1 MLQISDLTYRIGGRI
16 ILDQVNLTIPDG
28 HKVGLI
34 GRNGAG
40 KSTLL
45 KLISGELPGD
55 GGDIVLSKR
64 ARMSVVAQEAPA
76 GKRSLIETVLAADTE
91 RADLLAEAET
101 TTDPHRIAEVHTRL
115 ADIDAHTAEARA
127 AAILSGLGFDAD
139 AQQRPCNDFSGG
151 WRMRVALAATLFLR
165 PDLLLLDEP
174 TNHLDL
180 EATIWLENYLIN
192 YPGTIILIS
201 HDRDLLNRAVKTI
214 AHLSDGTV
222 TLYGGNYDK
231 FAKTR
236 REQMELAS
244 KRYEKQIAQQKH
256 LQSFI
261 DRFRAKASKAKQA
274 QSRIKMLEKMGPA
287 IPVVEDRSIT
297 FDFPSPQ
304 ELPPPLINIHNGEV
318 GYDGKPVLR
327 NISLRIDMDDRI
339 ALLGANGNG
348 KSTLAK
354 LLANRLELMAGE
366 KTASNKLRIGY
377 FAQHQTDELRGDET
391 PYQHMAALMPD
402 AIESKVRAQ
411 LGRFAFE
418 GDKGDTKVKDLSGG
432 EKARLLFALMTL
444 DAPHMLILDEPT
456 NHLDID
462 SRDALNHALNAYEGA
477 VIIISH
483 DPYLIEAC
491 ADRLVLVA
499 DGTVKAFDGDVG
511 EYRQYLLDRARA
523 ERRAAKANNLTDAA
537 NEDDDAGGKDA
548 KRDRK
553 AERQQAAEKRK
564 AAAPL
569 KRAIEKLEAQMEK
582 LSSRKAAIETEMA
595 DPKLYEAA
603 NGQKLGEL
611 QMELG
616 RIDNQLG
623 DIEIEWMEK
632 QEEYEGL
639 VA

>member
-1 MLQISDLTYRIGGRI
+1 MLQISDLTYRIGGRV

-45 KLISGELPGD
+45 KLISGDLPGD
-55 GGDIVLSKR
+55 GGDIRISKR
-64 ARMSVVAQEAPA
+64 ARMGVVAQEAPA
-76 GKRSLIETVLAADTE
+76 GSRSLIDTVLAADTE
-91 RADLLAEAET
+91 RADLLEEAET

-115 ADIDAHTAEARA
+115 ADIEAHTAESRA
-127 AAILSGLGFDAD
+127 ASILSGLGFDAD
-139 AQQRPCNDFSGG
+139 AQQRPCDDFSGG

-214 AHLSDGTV
+214 AHLHDGTV

-244 KRYEKQIAQQKH
+244 KHYEKQIAQQKH

-274 QSRIKMLEKMGPA
+274 QSRVKMLEKMGPA
-287 IPVVEDRSIT
+287 IPVVEDRGIS
-297 FDFPSPQ
+297 FDFPSPK
-304 ELPPPLINIHNGEV
+304 ELPPPLINIHDGDV
-318 GYDGKPVLR
+318 GYEEGKPILR

-354 LLANRLELMAGE
+354 LLSDRLELMSGE
-366 KTASNKLRIGY
+366 KAASSKLRIGY

-391 PYQHMAALMPD
+391 PYQHMASLMPNV
-402 AIESKVRAQ
+402 IESKVRAQ

-418 GDKGDTKVKDLSGG
+418 GQKGDTKVKDLSGG

-491 ADRLVLVA
+491 ADRLILVA
-499 DGTVKAFDGDVG
+499 DGTVKAFDGDVA
-511 EYRQYLLDRARA
+511 EYRQYLLDRARM
-523 ERRAAKANNLTDAA
+523 ERRANKG
-537 NEDDDAGGKDA
+537 DDAGKPA

-564 AAAPL
+564 AAAPV
-569 KRAIEKLEAQMEK
+569 KREVEKLEKQMEK
-582 LSSRKAAIETEMA
+582 LSERKAAIEEKMA
-595 DPKLYEAA
+595 DPTLYEDA
-603 NGQKLGEL
+603 NAQKLSDIQL
-611 QMELG
+611 ELG
-616 RIDNQLG
+616 KLENELAM
-623 DIEIEWMEK
+623 IEQKWMDK
-632 QEEYEGL
+632 QEEYDAM

>member
-1 MLQISDLTYRIGGRI
+1 MLQITDLTYRIGGRV
-16 ILDQVNLTIPDG
+16 ILDQVSMTIADG

-45 KLISGELPGD
+45 KLISGELATD
-55 GGDIVLSKR
+55 
-64 ARMSVVAQEAPA
+64 
-76 GKRSLIETVLAADTE
+76 
-91 RADLLAEAET
+91 AET
-101 TTDPHRIAEVHTRL
+101 TTDPNRIAEVHTRL

-127 AAILSGLGFDAD
+127 ASILSGLGFDGD
-139 AQQRPCNDFSGG
+139 AQRRACDDFSGG
-151 WRMRVALAATLFLR
+151 WRMRVALAATLFLG

-201 HDRDLLNRAVKTI
+201 HDRDLLNRVVKTI
-214 AHLSDGTV
+214 AHLHDGTV

-236 REQMELAS
+236 REQLELAS
-244 KRYEKQIAQQKH
+244 KHYDKQIAQQKH

-274 QSRIKMLEKMGPA
+274 QSRVKMLEKMGPA
-287 IPVVEDRSIT
+287 IPVVEDRGIS
-297 FDFPSPQ
+297 FDFPSPK
-304 ELPPPLINIHNGEV
+304 ELPPPLINIHEGDV
-318 GYDGKPVLR
+318 GYAEGKPVLR

-354 LLANRLELMAGE
+354 LLADRLELMSGE

-391 PYQHMAALMPD
+391 PYQHMASLMPD
-402 AIESKVRAQ
+402 VIEHKVRAQ

-418 GDKGDTKVKDLSGG
+418 GQKGDTKVKDLSGG

-499 DGTVKAFDGDVG
+499 DGTVTSFDGDVA
-511 EYRQYLLDRARA
+511 EYRQYLLDRARM
-523 ERRAAKANNLTDAA
+523 ERRANKNGG
-537 NEDDDAGGKDA
+537 DDSNGNGGKDA

-553 AERQQAAEKRK
+553 AERQKAAEKRK
-564 AAAPL
+564 IAAPV
-569 KRAIEKLEAQMEK
+569 KREVQKLESDMEK
-582 LSSRKAAIETEMA
+582 LTARKAKIELDMADQSLYEDANADKLAKVRQELAKLESDLAQIETKWMA
-595 DPKLYEAA
+595 
-603 NGQKLGEL
+603 
-611 QMELG
+611 
-616 RIDNQLG
+616 
-623 DIEIEWMEK
+623 K
-632 QEEYEGL
+632 QEEYDAM

>member
-1 MLQISDLTYRIGGRI
+1 MLNISNIIYRIGGRVI
-16 ILDQVNLTIPDG
+16 FDQTSLTIPAG
-28 HKVGLI
+28 HKIGLI
-34 GRNGAG
+34 GSNGAG

-45 KLISGELPGD
+45 KLIAGQLMLD
-55 GGDIVLSKR
+55 GGEITLN
-64 ARMSVVAQEAPA
+64 ARVRMGMVSQEAPA
-76 GKRSLIETVLAADTE
+76 GSRSLLDTVLAADTE
-91 RADLLAEAET
+91 RANLLAEAET
-101 TTDPHRIAEVHTRL
+101 ATDGHRIAEIHTRL

-127 AAILSGLGFDAD
+127 ASILSGLGFDGE
-139 AQQRPCNDFSGG
+139 AQLRACDDFSGG
-151 WRMRVALAATLFLR
+151 WRMRVALAATLFLQ

-180 EATIWLENYLIN
+180 EATIWLEQYLIS
-192 YPGTIILIS
+192 YPGTIILVS
-201 HDRDLLNRAVKTI
+201 HDRDLLNRAVKHI
-214 AHLSDGTV
+214 VHLHNSQL

-244 KRYEKQIAQQKH
+244 KHYEKQIAQQKH

-274 QSRIKMLEKMGPA
+274 QSRVKMLEKMGPA
-287 IPVVEDRSIT
+287 IAVVEDRSIT

-304 ELPPPLINIHNGEV
+304 ELPPPLITIDNGDV
-318 GYDGKPVLR
+318 GYNGKPVLR
-327 NISLRIDMDDRI
+327 NLNLRIDMDDRI

-354 LLANRLELMAGE
+354 LLSDKLELMNGE
-366 KTASNKLRIGY
+366 KVSSNKLRIGY
-377 FAQHQTDELRGDET
+377 FAQHQTDELVMENT
-391 PYQHMAALMPD
+391 PYQHLAALMPNV
-402 AIESKVRAQ
+402 IESKVRAQ

-418 GDKGDTKVKDLSGG
+418 GDKGNTKVKNLSGG

-462 SRDALNHALNAYEGA
+462 ARDALNHALNNYEGA

-491 ADRLVLVA
+491 ADRLLLVA
-499 DGTVKAFDGDVG
+499 DGTVSNFDGDVN

-523 ERRAAKANNLTDAA
+523 DRRAGKNSVAA
-537 NEDDDAGGKDA
+537 TPEQ

-553 AERQQAAEKRK
+553 AERQAAAEKRK
-564 AAAPL
+564 IAAPL
-569 KRAIEKLEAQMEK
+569 RKEVEKLEKQMAQCTTQI
-582 LSSRKAAIETEMA
+582 AAIEAELTDQSLYNAGNA
-595 DPKLYEAA
+595 DRLNK
-603 NGQKLGEL
+603 L
-611 QMELG
+611 QMDMAKVKSDLARTESLW
-616 RIDNQLG
+616 L
-623 DIEIEWMEK
+623 EK
-632 QEEYEGL
+632 QEEYETM

>member
-1 MLQISDLTYRIGGRI
+1 MLQITDLTYRIGGRV

-45 KLISGELPGD
+45 KLISGDLATD
-55 GGDIVLSKR
+55 GGDIRLSKR
-64 ARMSVVAQEAPA
+64 ARMGVVSQEAPA
-76 GKRSLIETVLAADTE
+76 GARSLLETVLAADTE

-127 AAILSGLGFDAD
+127 AAILSGLGFDGD
-139 AQQRPCNDFSGG
+139 AQQRPCDDFSGG

-201 HDRDLLNRAVKTI
+201 HDRDLLNRVVKSI
-214 AHLSDGTV
+214 AHLHDGTV

-244 KRYEKQIAQQKH
+244 KHYEKQIAQQKH

-274 QSRIKMLEKMGPA
+274 QSRVKMLEKMGPA
-287 IPVVEDRSIT
+287 IPVVEDRGIS
-297 FDFPSPQ
+297 FDFPSPK
-304 ELPPPLINIHNGEV
+304 ELPPPLINIHEGDV
-318 GYDGKPVLR
+318 GYEEGKPVLR

-354 LLANRLELMAGE
+354 LLANRLTLMSGE
-366 KTASNKLRIGY
+366 KHASNKLRIGY

-391 PYQHMAALMPD
+391 PYQHMASLMPD
-402 AIESKVRAQ
+402 VIEHKVRAQ

-418 GDKGDTKVKDLSGG
+418 GQKGDTKVKDLSGG

-499 DGTVKAFDGDVG
+499 DGTVKSFDGDVA
-511 EYRQYLLDRARA
+511 EYRQYLLDRARM
-523 ERRAAKANNLTDAA
+523 ERRANKN
-537 NEDDDAGGKDA
+537 GGEEGNGNGKPA

-564 AAAPL
+564 IAAPI
-569 KRAIEKLEAQMEK
+569 KREVEKLEKQMEK
-582 LSSRKAAIETEMA
+582 LSERKAGIEEKMA
-595 DPKLYEAA
+595 DPTLYEDA
-603 NGQKLGEL
+603 NAQKLADI
-611 QMELG
+611 QKELG
-616 RIDNQLG
+616 Q
-623 DIEIEWMEK
+623 IENDLAMIEQKWLDK
-632 QEEYEGL
+632 QEEYDAM

>member
-1 MLQISDLTYRIGGRI
+1 MLQITDLTYRIGGRV
-16 ILDQVNLTIPDG
+16 ILDRVSLTIPDG

-45 KLISGELPGD
+45 KLISGDLPGD

-64 ARMSVVAQEAPA
+64 ARMGVVSQEAPA
-76 GKRSLIETVLAADTE
+76 GSRSLLETVLAADTE

-115 ADIDAHTAEARA
+115 ADIEAHTAEARA
-127 AAILSGLGFDAD
+127 AAILSGLGFDGD
-139 AQQRPCNDFSGG
+139 AQQRPCDDFSGG

-201 HDRDLLNRAVKTI
+201 HDRDLLNRVVKSI
-214 AHLSDGTV
+214 AHLHDGTV

-244 KRYEKQIAQQKH
+244 KHYEKQIAQQKH

-274 QSRIKMLEKMGPA
+274 QSRVKMLEKMGPA
-287 IPVVEDRSIT
+287 IPVVEDRGIS
-297 FDFPSPQ
+297 FDFPSPK
-304 ELPPPLINIHNGEV
+304 ELPPPLINIHDGDV
-318 GYDGKPVLR
+318 GYEEGKPILR

-354 LLANRLELMAGE
+354 LLADRLQLMSGE
-366 KTASNKLRIGY
+366 KHASNKLRIGY

-391 PYQHMAALMPD
+391 PYQHMASLMPD
-402 AIESKVRAQ
+402 VIEHKVRAQ

-418 GDKGDTKVKDLSGG
+418 GAKGDTKVKDLSGG

-499 DGTVKAFDGDVG
+499 DGTVTSFDGDVA
-511 EYRQYLLDRARA
+511 EYRQYLLDRARM
-523 ERRAAKANNLTDAA
+523 ERRANKNGG
-537 NEDDDAGGKDA
+537 EDGNGNGKPA

-564 AAAPL
+564 VAAPI
-569 KRAIEKLEAQMEK
+569 KREVEKLEKQMEK
-582 LSSRKAAIETEMA
+582 LSERKAGIEEKMA
-595 DPKLYEAA
+595 DPTLYEDA
-603 NGQKLGEL
+603 NAQKLADI
-611 QMELG
+611 QKELG
-616 RIDNQLG
+616 Q
-623 DIEIEWMEK
+623 IENELAMVEQKWLDK
-632 QEEYEGL
+632 QEEYDAM

>member
-1 MLQISDLTYRIGGRI
+1 MLQITDLTYRIGGRV
-16 ILDQVNLTIPDG
+16 ILDRVSATIPDG

-45 KLISGELPGD
+45 KLISGDLPGD

-64 ARMSVVAQEAPA
+64 ARMGVVSQEAPA
-76 GKRSLIETVLAADTE
+76 GSRSLLETVLAADTE

-127 AAILSGLGFDAD
+127 AAILSGLGFDGD
-139 AQQRPCNDFSGG
+139 AQQRPCDDFSGG

-201 HDRDLLNRAVKTI
+201 HDRDLLNRVVKSI
-214 AHLSDGTV
+214 AHLHDGTV

-244 KRYEKQIAQQKH
+244 KHYEKQIAQQKH

-274 QSRIKMLEKMGPA
+274 QSRVKMLEKMGPA
-287 IPVVEDRSIT
+287 IPVVEDRGIS
-297 FDFPSPQ
+297 FDFPSPK
-304 ELPPPLINIHNGEV
+304 ELPPPLINIHDGDV
-318 GYDGKPVLR
+318 GYEEGKPILR

-354 LLANRLELMAGE
+354 LLADRLQLMSGE
-366 KTASNKLRIGY
+366 KHSSNKLRIGY

-391 PYQHMAALMPD
+391 PYQHMASLMPD
-402 AIESKVRAQ
+402 VIEHKVRAQ

-418 GDKGDTKVKDLSGG
+418 GAKGDTKVKDLSGG

-499 DGTVKAFDGDVG
+499 DGTVTSFDGDVA
-511 EYRQYLLDRARA
+511 EYRQYLLDRARM
-523 ERRAAKANNLTDAA
+523 ERRANKNGG
-537 NEDDDAGGKDA
+537 EDGNGNGKPA
-548 KRDRK
+548 KRGRK

-564 AAAPL
+564 MAAPI
-569 KRAIEKLEAQMEK
+569 KREVEKLEKQMEK
-582 LSSRKAAIETEMA
+582 LSERKAGIEEKMA
-595 DPKLYEAA
+595 DPTLYEDA
-603 NGQKLGEL
+603 NAQKLADI
-611 QMELG
+611 QKELG
-616 RIDNQLG
+616 Q
-623 DIEIEWMEK
+623 IENDLAMVEQKWLDK
-632 QEEYEGL
+632 QEEYDAM

>member
-1 MLQISDLTYRIGGRI
+1 MLQITDLTYRIGGRV
-16 ILDQVNLTIPDG
+16 ILDRVSATIPDG

-45 KLISGELPGD
+45 KLISGDLPGD

-64 ARMSVVAQEAPA
+64 ARMGVVSQEAPA
-76 GKRSLIETVLAADTE
+76 GSRSLLETVLAADTE

-115 ADIDAHTAEARA
+115 ADIEAHTAEARA
-127 AAILSGLGFDAD
+127 AAILSGLGFDGD
-139 AQQRPCNDFSGG
+139 AQQRPCDDFSGG

-201 HDRDLLNRAVKTI
+201 HDRDLLNRVVKSI
-214 AHLSDGTV
+214 AHLHDGTV

-244 KRYEKQIAQQKH
+244 KHYEKQIAQQKH

-274 QSRIKMLEKMGPA
+274 QSRVKMLEKMGPA
-287 IPVVEDRSIT
+287 IPVVEDRGIS
-297 FDFPSPQ
+297 FDFPSPK
-304 ELPPPLINIHNGEV
+304 ELPPPLINIHDGDV
-318 GYDGKPVLR
+318 GYEEGKPILR

-354 LLANRLELMAGE
+354 LLADRLQLMSGE
-366 KTASNKLRIGY
+366 KHSSNKLRIGY

-391 PYQHMAALMPD
+391 PYQHMASLMPD
-402 AIESKVRAQ
+402 VIEHKVRAQ

-418 GDKGDTKVKDLSGG
+418 GAKGDTKVKDLSGG

-499 DGTVKAFDGDVG
+499 DGTVTSFDGDVA
-511 EYRQYLLDRARA
+511 EYRQYLLDRARM
-523 ERRAAKANNLTDAA
+523 ERRANKNGG
-537 NEDDDAGGKDA
+537 EDGNGNGKPA

-564 AAAPL
+564 MAAPI
-569 KRAIEKLEAQMEK
+569 KREVEKLEKQMEK
-582 LSSRKAAIETEMA
+582 LSERKAGIEEKMA
-595 DPKLYEAA
+595 DPTLYEDA
-603 NGQKLGEL
+603 NAQKLADI
-611 QMELG
+611 QKELG
-616 RIDNQLG
+616 Q
-623 DIEIEWMEK
+623 IENELAMIEQKWLDK
-632 QEEYEGL
+632 QEEYDAM

>member
-1 MLQISDLTYRIGGRI
+1 MLQITDLTYRIGGRV
-16 ILDQVNLTIPDG
+16 ILDRVSLTIPDG

-45 KLISGELPGD
+45 KLISGDLPGD

-64 ARMSVVAQEAPA
+64 ARMGVVSQEAPA
-76 GKRSLIETVLAADTE
+76 GSRSLLETVLAADTE

-115 ADIDAHTAEARA
+115 ADIEAHTAEARA
-127 AAILSGLGFDAD
+127 AAILSGLGFDGD
-139 AQQRPCNDFSGG
+139 AQQRPCDDFSGG

-201 HDRDLLNRAVKTI
+201 HDRDLLNRVVKSI
-214 AHLSDGTV
+214 AHLHDGTV

-244 KRYEKQIAQQKH
+244 KHYEKQIAQQKH

-274 QSRIKMLEKMGPA
+274 QSRVKMLEKMGPA
-287 IPVVEDRSIT
+287 IPVVEDRGIS
-297 FDFPSPQ
+297 FDFPSPK
-304 ELPPPLINIHNGEV
+304 ELPPPLINIHDGDV
-318 GYDGKPVLR
+318 GYEEGKPILR

-354 LLANRLELMAGE
+354 LLADRLQLMSGE
-366 KTASNKLRIGY
+366 KHASNKLRIGY

-391 PYQHMAALMPD
+391 PYQHMASLMPD
-402 AIESKVRAQ
+402 VIEHKVRAQ

-418 GDKGDTKVKDLSGG
+418 GAKGDTKVKDLSGG

-499 DGTVKAFDGDVG
+499 DGTVTSFDGDVA
-511 EYRQYLLDRARA
+511 EYRQYLLDRARM
-523 ERRAAKANNLTDAA
+523 ERRANKNGG
-537 NEDDDAGGKDA
+537 EDGNGNGKPA

-564 AAAPL
+564 VAAPI
-569 KRAIEKLEAQMEK
+569 KREVEKLEKQMEK
-582 LSSRKAAIETEMA
+582 LSERKAGIEEKMA
-595 DPKLYEAA
+595 DPTLYEDA
-603 NGQKLGEL
+603 NAQKLADI
-611 QMELG
+611 QKELG
-616 RIDNQLG
+616 Q
-623 DIEIEWMEK
+623 IENELAMVEQKWLDK
-632 QEEYEGL
+632 LEEYDAM

>member
-1 MLQISDLTYRIGGRI
+1 MLNISNVTYRIGGRV
-16 ILDQVNLTIPDG
+16 ILDQTSLTIPAG

-34 GRNGAG
+34 GSNGAG

-45 KLISGELPGD
+45 KLIAGQLTLD
-55 GGDIVLSKR
+55 GGDITLN
-64 ARMSVVAQEAPA
+64 ARVRMGMVSQEAPA
-76 GKRSLIETVLAADTE
+76 GSRSLLDTVLAADTE
-91 RADLLAEAET
+91 RASLLAEAET
-101 TTDPHRIAEVHTRL
+101 ATDGHRIAEIHTRL
-115 ADIDAHTAEARA
+115 ADIEAHTAEARA
-127 AAILSGLGFDAD
+127 AAILSGLGFDAE
-139 AQQRPCNDFSGG
+139 AQQRACDDFSGG
-151 WRMRVALAATLFLR
+151 WRMRVALAATLFLQ

-180 EATIWLENYLIN
+180 EATIWLEQYLIS
-192 YPGTIILIS
+192 YPGTIILVS
-201 HDRDLLNRAVKTI
+201 HDRELLNRVAKQIV
-214 AHLSDGTV
+214 HLHNAQL

-244 KRYEKQIAQQKH
+244 KQYEKQIAQQKH

-274 QSRIKMLEKMGPA
+274 QSRVKMLEKMGPA
-287 IPVVEDRSIT
+287 IAVVEDKSIS

-304 ELPPPLINIHNGEV
+304 ELPPPLITIDHGEV
-318 GYDGKPVLR
+318 GYNGKAVLR
-327 NISLRIDMDDRI
+327 NLNLRIDMDDRI

-354 LLANRLELMAGE
+354 LLSDKLELMAGE
-366 KTASNKLRIGY
+366 KKATSKLRIGY
-377 FAQHQTDELRGDET
+377 FAQHQTDELIMENT
-391 PYQHMAALMPD
+391 PYDHLAALMPN

-418 GDKGDTKVKDLSGG
+418 GDKGNTKVKNLSGG

-462 SRDALNHALNAYEGA
+462 ARDALNHALNNYEGA

-491 ADRLVLVA
+491 ADRLILVA
-499 DGTVKAFDGDVG
+499 DGTVTSFDGDVN

-523 ERRAAKANNLTDAA
+523 DRKA
-537 NEDDDAGGKDA
+537 GKDA
-548 KRDRK
+548 AQTPEQKRDRK
-553 AERQQAAEKRK
+553 AERQAAAEKRK
-564 AAAPL
+564 IAAPL
-569 KRAIEKLEAQMEK
+569 RKEVEKLEKQMAQLTTK
-582 LSSRKAAIETEMA
+582 IAAIEAELTDESLYISGNNERLNKLQIDMAKIKSDLAETEN
-595 DPKLYEAA
+595 LW
-603 NGQKLGEL
+603 L
-611 QMELG
+611 
-616 RIDNQLG
+616 
-623 DIEIEWMEK
+623 EK
-632 QEEYEGL
+632 QAQYEEMT
-639 VA
+639 A

>member
-1 MLQISDLTYRIGGRI
+1 MLQITDLTYRIGGRV
-16 ILDQVNLTIPDG
+16 ILDQVSLTIPDG

-45 KLISGELPGD
+45 KLISGELATD
-55 GGDIVLSKR
+55 GGDIRLSKR
-64 ARMSVVAQEAPA
+64 ARMGVVSQEAPA
-76 GKRSLIETVLAADTE
+76 GSRSLIETVLAADTE
-91 RADLLAEAET
+91 RASLLEEAET

-127 AAILSGLGFDAD
+127 ASILSGLGFDAD
-139 AQQRPCNDFSGG
+139 AQQRPCDDFSGG

-201 HDRDLLNRAVKTI
+201 HDRDLLNRAVKSI
-214 AHLSDGTV
+214 AHLHDGTV

-244 KRYEKQIAQQKH
+244 KQYEKQIAQQKH

-274 QSRIKMLEKMGPA
+274 QSRVKMLEKMGPA

-297 FDFPSPQ
+297 FDFPSPK

-318 GYDGKPVLR
+318 GYEPGKPVLR

-354 LLANRLELMAGE
+354 LLSDRLELMAGE
-366 KTASNKLRIGY
+366 KTASSKLRIGY
-377 FAQHQTDELRGDET
+377 FAQHQTDELIGEQT

-499 DGTVKAFDGDVG
+499 DGTVTAFDGDVS

-523 ERRAAKANNLTDAA
+523 ERRANKAG
-537 NEDDDAGGKDA
+537 EDDANGKDA

-564 AAAPL
+564 AAAPV
-569 KRAIEKLEAQMEK
+569 KRAIEKLESQMEK
-582 LSSRKAAIETEMA
+582 LSARKAAIETEMA

-603 NGQKLGEL
+603 NGQKLGDL

-616 RIDNQLG
+616 KIESQLG
-623 DIEIEWMEK
+623 DIEMQWMEK
-632 QEEYEGL
+632 QEEYETL

>member
-1 MLQISDLTYRIGGRI
+1 MLQITDLTYRIGGRV
-16 ILDQVNLTIPDG
+16 ILDRVSATIPDG

-45 KLISGELPGD
+45 KLISGDLPGD

-64 ARMSVVAQEAPA
+64 ARMGVVSQEAPA
-76 GKRSLIETVLAADTE
+76 GSRSLLETVLAADTE

-127 AAILSGLGFDAD
+127 AAILSGLGFDGD
-139 AQQRPCNDFSGG
+139 AQQRPCDDFSGG

-201 HDRDLLNRAVKTI
+201 HDRDLLNRVVKSI
-214 AHLSDGTV
+214 AHLHDGTV

-244 KRYEKQIAQQKH
+244 KHYEKQIAQQKH

-274 QSRIKMLEKMGPA
+274 QSRVKMLEKMGPA
-287 IPVVEDRSIT
+287 IPVVEDRGIS
-297 FDFPSPQ
+297 FDFPSPK
-304 ELPPPLINIHNGEV
+304 ELPPPLINIHDGDV
-318 GYDGKPVLR
+318 GYEEGKPILR

-354 LLANRLELMAGE
+354 LLADRLQLMSGE
-366 KTASNKLRIGY
+366 KHSSNKLRIGY

-391 PYQHMAALMPD
+391 PYQHMASLMPD
-402 AIESKVRAQ
+402 VIEHKVRAQ

-418 GDKGDTKVKDLSGG
+418 GAKGDTKVKDLSGG

-499 DGTVKAFDGDVG
+499 DGTVTSFDGDVA
-511 EYRQYLLDRARA
+511 EYRQYLLDRARM
-523 ERRAAKANNLTDAA
+523 ERRANKNGG
-537 NEDDDAGGKDA
+537 EDGNGNGKPA

-564 AAAPL
+564 VAAPI
-569 KRAIEKLEAQMEK
+569 KREVEKLEKQMEK
-582 LSSRKAAIETEMA
+582 LSERKAGIEEKMA
-595 DPKLYEAA
+595 DPTLYEDA
-603 NGQKLGEL
+603 NAQKLADI
-611 QMELG
+611 QKELG
-616 RIDNQLG
+616 Q
-623 DIEIEWMEK
+623 IENDLAMVEQKWLDK
-632 QEEYEGL
+632 QEEYDAM

>member
-1 MLQISDLTYRIGGRI
+1 MLQITDLTYRIGGRV
-16 ILDQVNLTIPDG
+16 ILDRVSLTIPDG

-45 KLISGELPGD
+45 KLISGDLPGD

-64 ARMSVVAQEAPA
+64 ARMGVVSQEAPA
-76 GKRSLIETVLAADTE
+76 GSRSLLETVLAADTE

-115 ADIDAHTAEARA
+115 ADIEAHTAEARA
-127 AAILSGLGFDAD
+127 AAILSGLGFDGD
-139 AQQRPCNDFSGG
+139 AQQRPCDDFSGG

-201 HDRDLLNRAVKTI
+201 HDRDLLNRVVKSI
-214 AHLSDGTV
+214 AHLHDGTV

-244 KRYEKQIAQQKH
+244 KHYEKQIAQQKH

-274 QSRIKMLEKMGPA
+274 QSRVKMLEKMGPA
-287 IPVVEDRSIT
+287 IPVVEDRGIS
-297 FDFPSPQ
+297 FDFPSPK
-304 ELPPPLINIHNGEV
+304 ELPPPLINIHDGDV
-318 GYDGKPVLR
+318 GYEEGKPILR

-354 LLANRLELMAGE
+354 LLADRLQLMSGE
-366 KTASNKLRIGY
+366 KHSSNKLRIGY

-391 PYQHMAALMPD
+391 PYQHMASLMPD
-402 AIESKVRAQ
+402 VIEHKVRAQ

-418 GDKGDTKVKDLSGG
+418 GAKGDTKVKDLSGG

-499 DGTVKAFDGDVG
+499 DGTVTSFDGDVA
-511 EYRQYLLDRARA
+511 EYRQYLLDRARM
-523 ERRAAKANNLTDAA
+523 ERRANKNGG
-537 NEDDDAGGKDA
+537 EDGNGNGKPA

-564 AAAPL
+564 VAAPI
-569 KRAIEKLEAQMEK
+569 KREVEKLEKQMEK
-582 LSSRKAAIETEMA
+582 LSERKAGIEEKMA
-595 DPKLYEAA
+595 DPTLYEDA
-603 NGQKLGEL
+603 NAQKLADI
-611 QMELG
+611 QKELG
-616 RIDNQLG
+616 Q
-623 DIEIEWMEK
+623 IENDLAMVEQKWLDK
-632 QEEYEGL
+632 QEEYDAM

>member
-1 MLQISDLTYRIGGRI
+1 MLQITDLTYRIGGRV
-16 ILDQVNLTIPDG
+16 ILDRVSLTIPDG

-34 GRNGAG
+34 ARNGAG

-45 KLISGELPGD
+45 KLISGDLPGD

-64 ARMSVVAQEAPA
+64 ARMGVVSQEAPA
-76 GKRSLIETVLAADTE
+76 GSRSLLETVLAADTE

-115 ADIDAHTAEARA
+115 ADIEAHTAEARA
-127 AAILSGLGFDAD
+127 AAILSGLGFDGD
-139 AQQRPCNDFSGG
+139 AQQRPCDDFSGG

-201 HDRDLLNRAVKTI
+201 HDRDLLNRVVKSI
-214 AHLSDGTV
+214 AHLHDGTV

-244 KRYEKQIAQQKH
+244 KHYEKQIAQQKH

-274 QSRIKMLEKMGPA
+274 QSRVKMLEKMGPA
-287 IPVVEDRSIT
+287 IPVVEDRGIS
-297 FDFPSPQ
+297 FDFPSPK
-304 ELPPPLINIHNGEV
+304 ELPPPLINIHDGDV
-318 GYDGKPVLR
+318 GYEEGKPILR

-354 LLANRLELMAGE
+354 LLADRLQLMSGE
-366 KTASNKLRIGY
+366 KHASNKLRIGY

-391 PYQHMAALMPD
+391 PYQHMASLMPD
-402 AIESKVRAQ
+402 VIEHKVRAQ

-418 GDKGDTKVKDLSGG
+418 GAKGDTKVKDLSGG

-499 DGTVKAFDGDVG
+499 DGTVTSFDGDVA
-511 EYRQYLLDRARA
+511 EYRQYLLDRARM
-523 ERRAAKANNLTDAA
+523 ERRANKNGG
-537 NEDDDAGGKDA
+537 EDGNGNGKPA

-564 AAAPL
+564 VAAPI
-569 KRAIEKLEAQMEK
+569 KREVEKLEKQMEK
-582 LSSRKAAIETEMA
+582 LSERKAGIEEKMA
-595 DPKLYEAA
+595 DPTLYEDA
-603 NGQKLGEL
+603 NAQKLADI
-611 QMELG
+611 QKELG
-616 RIDNQLG
+616 Q
-623 DIEIEWMEK
+623 IENDLAMVEQKWLDK
-632 QEEYEGL
+632 QEEYDAM

>member
-1 MLQISDLTYRIGGRI
+1 MLQITDLTYRIGGRV
-16 ILDQVNLTIPDG
+16 ILDQVSLTIPDG

-45 KLISGELPGD
+45 KLISGELATD
-55 GGDIVLSKR
+55 GGDIRLSKR
-64 ARMSVVAQEAPA
+64 ARMGVVSQEAPA
-76 GKRSLIETVLAADTE
+76 GSRSLIETVLAADTE
-91 RADLLAEAET
+91 RASLLEEAET

-127 AAILSGLGFDAD
+127 ASILSGLGFDAD
-139 AQQRPCNDFSGG
+139 AQQRPCDDFSGG

-201 HDRDLLNRAVKTI
+201 HDRDLLNRAVKSI
-214 AHLSDGTV
+214 AHLHDGTV

-244 KRYEKQIAQQKH
+244 KQYEKQIAQQKH

-274 QSRIKMLEKMGPA
+274 QSRVKMLEKMGPA
-287 IPVVEDRSIT
+287 IPVVEDRGIT
-297 FDFPSPQ
+297 FDFPSPK

-318 GYDGKPVLR
+318 GYEPGKPVLR

-354 LLANRLELMAGE
+354 LLSDRLELMAGE
-366 KTASNKLRIGY
+366 KTASSKLRIGY
-377 FAQHQTDELRGDET
+377 FAQHQTDELIGEQT

-499 DGTVKAFDGDVG
+499 DGTVTAFDGDVS

-523 ERRAAKANNLTDAA
+523 ERRANKAG
-537 NEDDDAGGKDA
+537 EDDANGKDA

-553 AERQQAAEKRK
+553 AERQQSAEKRK
-564 AAAPL
+564 AAAPV
-569 KRAIEKLEAQMEK
+569 KRAIEKLESQMEK
-582 LSSRKAAIETEMA
+582 LSARKAAIETEMA

-603 NGQKLGEL
+603 NGQKLGDL

-616 RIDNQLG
+616 KIESQLG
-623 DIEIEWMEK
+623 DIEMQWMEK
-632 QEEYEGL
+632 QEEYETL

>member
-1 MLQISDLTYRIGGRI
+1 MLQITDLTYRIGGRV
-16 ILDQVNLTIPDG
+16 ILDRVSLTIPDG

-45 KLISGELPGD
+45 KLISGDLPGD

-64 ARMSVVAQEAPA
+64 ARMGVVSQEAPS
-76 GKRSLIETVLAADTE
+76 GSRSLLETVLAADTE

-115 ADIDAHTAEARA
+115 ADIEAHTAEARA
-127 AAILSGLGFDAD
+127 AAILSGLGFDGD
-139 AQQRPCNDFSGG
+139 AQQRPCDDFSGG

-201 HDRDLLNRAVKTI
+201 HDRDLLNRVVKSI
-214 AHLSDGTV
+214 AHLHDGTV

-244 KRYEKQIAQQKH
+244 KHYEKQIAQQKH

-274 QSRIKMLEKMGPA
+274 QSRVKMLEKMGPA
-287 IPVVEDRSIT
+287 IPVVEDRGIS
-297 FDFPSPQ
+297 FDFPSPK
-304 ELPPPLINIHNGEV
+304 ELPPPLINIHDGDV
-318 GYDGKPVLR
+318 GYEEGKPILR

-354 LLANRLELMAGE
+354 LLADRLQLMSGE
-366 KTASNKLRIGY
+366 KHASNKLRIGY

-391 PYQHMAALMPD
+391 PYQHMASLMPD
-402 AIESKVRAQ
+402 VIEHKVRAQ

-418 GDKGDTKVKDLSGG
+418 GAKGDTKVKDLSGG

-499 DGTVKAFDGDVG
+499 DGTVTSFDGDVA
-511 EYRQYLLDRARA
+511 EYRQYLLDRARM
-523 ERRAAKANNLTDAA
+523 ERRANKNGG
-537 NEDDDAGGKDA
+537 EDGNGNGKPA

-564 AAAPL
+564 VAAPI
-569 KRAIEKLEAQMEK
+569 KREVEKLEKQMEK
-582 LSSRKAAIETEMA
+582 LSERKAGIEEKMA
-595 DPKLYEAA
+595 DPTLYEDA
-603 NGQKLGEL
+603 NAQKLADI
-611 QMELG
+611 QKELG
-616 RIDNQLG
+616 Q
-623 DIEIEWMEK
+623 IENDLAMVEQKWLDK
-632 QEEYEGL
+632 QEEYDAM

>member
-1 MLQISDLTYRIGGRI
+1 MLQITDLTYRIGGRV
-16 ILDQVNLTIPDG
+16 ILDQVSMTIADG

-45 KLISGELPGD
+45 KLISGELATD
-55 GGDIVLSKR
+55 GGDVRLSKR
-64 ARMSVVAQEAPA
+64 ARMGVVSQEAPA
-76 GKRSLIETVLAADTE
+76 GSRSLLETVLAADTE
-91 RADLLAEAET
+91 RASLLEEAET
-101 TTDPHRIAEVHTRL
+101 TTDPNRIAEVHTRL

-127 AAILSGLGFDAD
+127 ASILSGLGFDGD
-139 AQQRPCNDFSGG
+139 AQKRACDDFSGG
-151 WRMRVALAATLFLR
+151 WRMRVALAATLFLG

-201 HDRDLLNRAVKTI
+201 HDRDLLNRVVKTI
-214 AHLSDGTV
+214 AHLHDGTV

-236 REQMELAS
+236 REQLELAS
-244 KRYEKQIAQQKH
+244 KHYDKQIAQQKH

-274 QSRIKMLEKMGPA
+274 QSRVKMLEKMGPA
-287 IPVVEDRSIT
+287 IPVVEDRGIS
-297 FDFPSPQ
+297 FDFPSPK
-304 ELPPPLINIHNGEV
+304 ELPPPLINIHEGDV
-318 GYDGKPVLR
+318 GYAEGKPVLH

-354 LLANRLELMAGE
+354 LLADRLELMSGE
-366 KTASNKLRIGY
+366 KASSNKLRIGY

-391 PYQHMAALMPD
+391 PYQHMASLMPD
-402 AIESKVRAQ
+402 VIEHKVRAQ

-418 GDKGDTKVKDLSGG
+418 GQKGDTKVKDLSGG

-499 DGTVKAFDGDVG
+499 DGTVTSFDGDVA
-511 EYRQYLLDRARA
+511 EYRQYLLDRARM
-523 ERRAAKANNLTDAA
+523 ERRANKNGG
-537 NEDDDAGGKDA
+537 DDSNGNGKDA

-553 AERQQAAEKRK
+553 AERQKAAEKRK
-564 AAAPL
+564 IAAPV
-569 KRAIEKLEAQMEK
+569 KREVQKLEFDMEK
-582 LSSRKAAIETEMA
+582 LTARKAKIELDMA
-595 DPKLYEAA
+595 DQSLYEDA
-603 NGQKLGEL
+603 NADKLAKVRQEL
-611 QMELG
+611 AKLESDLAQ
-616 RIDNQLG
+616 
-623 DIEIEWMEK
+623 IESKWMAK
-632 QEEYEGL
+632 QEEYDAM

>member
-1 MLQISDLTYRIGGRI
+1 MLQITDLTYRIGGRV
-16 ILDQVNLTIPDG
+16 ILDRVSLTIPDG

-45 KLISGELPGD
+45 KLISGDLPGD

-64 ARMSVVAQEAPA
+64 ARMGVVSQEAPA
-76 GKRSLIETVLAADTE
+76 GSRSLLETVLAADTE

-115 ADIDAHTAEARA
+115 ADIEAHTAEARA
-127 AAILSGLGFDAD
+127 AAILSGLGFDGE
-139 AQQRPCNDFSGG
+139 AQQRPCDDFSGG

-201 HDRDLLNRAVKTI
+201 HDRDLLNRVVKSI
-214 AHLSDGTV
+214 AHLHDGTV

-244 KRYEKQIAQQKH
+244 KHYEKQIAQQKH

-274 QSRIKMLEKMGPA
+274 QSRVKMLEKMGPA
-287 IPVVEDRSIT
+287 IPVVEDRGIS
-297 FDFPSPQ
+297 FDFPSPK
-304 ELPPPLINIHNGEV
+304 ELPPPLINIHDGDV
-318 GYDGKPVLR
+318 GYEEGKPILR

-354 LLANRLELMAGE
+354 LLADRLQLMSGE
-366 KTASNKLRIGY
+366 KHASNKLRIGY

-391 PYQHMAALMPD
+391 PYQHMASLMPD
-402 AIESKVRAQ
+402 VIEHKVRAQ

-418 GDKGDTKVKDLSGG
+418 GAKGDTKVKDLSGG

-499 DGTVKAFDGDVG
+499 DGTVTSFDGDVA
-511 EYRQYLLDRARA
+511 EYRQYLLDRARM
-523 ERRAAKANNLTDAA
+523 ERRANKNGG
-537 NEDDDAGGKDA
+537 EDGNGNGKPA

-564 AAAPL
+564 VAAPI
-569 KRAIEKLEAQMEK
+569 KREVEKLEKQMEK
-582 LSSRKAAIETEMA
+582 LSERKAGIEEKMA
-595 DPKLYEAA
+595 DPTLYEDA
-603 NGQKLGEL
+603 NAQKLADI
-611 QMELG
+611 QKELG
-616 RIDNQLG
+616 Q
-623 DIEIEWMEK
+623 IENELAMVEQKWLDK
-632 QEEYEGL
+632 QEEYDAM

>member
-1 MLQISDLTYRIGGRI
+1 MLQITDLTYRIGGRV
-16 ILDQVNLTIPDG
+16 ILDQVSLTIPDG

-45 KLISGELPGD
+45 KLISGELATD
-55 GGDIVLSKR
+55 GGDIRLSKR
-64 ARMSVVAQEAPA
+64 ARMGVVSQEAPA
-76 GKRSLIETVLAADTE
+76 GSRSLIETVLAADTE
-91 RADLLAEAET
+91 RASLLEEAET

-127 AAILSGLGFDAD
+127 ASILSGLGFDAD
-139 AQQRPCNDFSGG
+139 AQQRPCDDFSGG

-201 HDRDLLNRAVKTI
+201 HDRDLLNRAVKSI
-214 AHLSDGTV
+214 AHLHDGTV

-244 KRYEKQIAQQKH
+244 KQYEKQIAQQKH

-274 QSRIKMLEKMGPA
+274 QSRVKMLEKMGPA
-287 IPVVEDRSIT
+287 IPVVEDRGIT
-297 FDFPSPQ
+297 FDFPSPK

-318 GYDGKPVLR
+318 GYEPGKPVLR

-354 LLANRLELMAGE
+354 LLSDRLELMAGE
-366 KTASNKLRIGY
+366 KTASSKLRIGY
-377 FAQHQTDELRGDET
+377 FAQHQTDELIGEQT

-499 DGTVKAFDGDVG
+499 DGTVTAFDGDVS

-523 ERRAAKANNLTDAA
+523 ERRANKAG
-537 NEDDDAGGKDA
+537 EDDTNGKDA

-564 AAAPL
+564 AAAPV
-569 KRAIEKLEAQMEK
+569 KRAIEKLESQMEK
-582 LSSRKAAIETEMA
+582 LSARKAAIETEMA

-603 NGQKLGEL
+603 NGQKLGDL

-616 RIDNQLG
+616 KIESQLG
-623 DIEIEWMEK
+623 DIEMQWMEK
-632 QEEYEGL
+632 QEEYETL

>member
-1 MLQISDLTYRIGGRI
+1 MLQITDLTYRIGGRV
-16 ILDQVNLTIPDG
+16 ILDRVSLTIPDG

-45 KLISGELPGD
+45 KLISGDLPGD

-64 ARMSVVAQEAPA
+64 ARMGVVSQEAPA
-76 GKRSLIETVLAADTE
+76 GSRSLLETVLAADTE

-115 ADIDAHTAEARA
+115 ADIEAHTAEARA
-127 AAILSGLGFDAD
+127 AAILSGLGFDGE
-139 AQQRPCNDFSGG
+139 AQQRPCDDFSGG

-201 HDRDLLNRAVKTI
+201 HDRDLLNRVVKSI
-214 AHLSDGTV
+214 AHLHDGTV

-244 KRYEKQIAQQKH
+244 KHYEKQIAQQKH

-274 QSRIKMLEKMGPA
+274 QSRVKMLEKMGPA
-287 IPVVEDRSIT
+287 IPVVEDRGIS
-297 FDFPSPQ
+297 FDFPSPK
-304 ELPPPLINIHNGEV
+304 ELPPPLINIHDGDV
-318 GYDGKPVLR
+318 GYEEGKPILR

-354 LLANRLELMAGE
+354 LLADRLHLMSGE
-366 KTASNKLRIGY
+366 KHASNKLRIGY

-391 PYQHMAALMPD
+391 PYQHMASLMPD
-402 AIESKVRAQ
+402 VIEHKVRAQ

-418 GDKGDTKVKDLSGG
+418 GAKGDTKVKDLSGG

-499 DGTVKAFDGDVG
+499 DGTVTSFDGDVA
-511 EYRQYLLDRARA
+511 EYRQYLLDRARM
-523 ERRAAKANNLTDAA
+523 ERRANKNGG
-537 NEDDDAGGKDA
+537 EDGNGNGKPA

-564 AAAPL
+564 VAAPI
-569 KRAIEKLEAQMEK
+569 KREVEKLEKQMEK
-582 LSSRKAAIETEMA
+582 LSERKAGIEEKMA
-595 DPKLYEAA
+595 DPTLYEDA
-603 NGQKLGEL
+603 NAQKLADI
-611 QMELG
+611 QKELG
-616 RIDNQLG
+616 Q
-623 DIEIEWMEK
+623 IENDLAMVEQKWLDK
-632 QEEYEGL
+632 QEEYDAM

>member
-1 MLQISDLTYRIGGRI
+1 MLQITDLTYRIGGRV
-16 ILDQVNLTIPDG
+16 ILDQVSLTIPAG

-45 KLISGELPGD
+45 KLISGELATD
-55 GGDIVLSKR
+55 GGDVRLSKR
-64 ARMSVVAQEAPA
+64 ARMGVVSQEAPS
-76 GKRSLIETVLAADTE
+76 GSRSLLETVLAADTE
-91 RADLLAEAET
+91 RESLLQEAET
-101 TTDPHRIAEVHTRL
+101 TTDPNRIAEVHTRL

-127 AAILSGLGFDAD
+127 ASILSGLGFDAD
-139 AQQRPCNDFSGG
+139 AQQRACDDFSGG

-214 AHLSDGTV
+214 AHLHDGTV

-236 REQMELAS
+236 REQLELAS
-244 KRYEKQIAQQKH
+244 KHYDKQIAQQKH

-287 IPVVEDRSIT
+287 IPVVEDRGIS
-297 FDFPSPQ
+297 FDFPSPK
-304 ELPPPLINIHNGEV
+304 ELPPPLINIHEGDV
-318 GYDGKPVLR
+318 GYTEGKPVLR

-354 LLANRLELMAGE
+354 LLADRLQLMSGE
-366 KTASNKLRIGY
+366 KASSNKLRIGY

-391 PYQHMAALMPD
+391 PYQHMASLMPD
-402 AIESKVRAQ
+402 VIEHKVRAQ

-418 GDKGDTKVKDLSGG
+418 GQKGDTKVKDLSGG

-491 ADRLVLVA
+491 ADRLVLVS
-499 DGTVKAFDGDVG
+499 DGTVSAFEGDVA
-511 EYRQYLLDRARA
+511 EYRQYLLDRARM
-523 ERRAAKANNLTDAA
+523 ERRANKNGN
-537 NEDDDAGGKDA
+537 DDSNGTSNGNGKDA

-553 AERQQAAEKRK
+553 AERQRAAEKRK
-564 AAAPL
+564 VAAPV
-569 KRAIEKLEAQMEK
+569 KREVQKLEADMEK
-582 LSSRKAAIETEMA
+582 LSAKKTKIELDMA
-595 DPKLYEAA
+595 DPTLYEDA
-603 NGQKLGEL
+603 NADKLAKTRQELSKVENDLAMVEQKW
-611 QMELG
+611 
-616 RIDNQLG
+616 I
-623 DIEIEWMEK
+623 EK
-632 QEEYEGL
+632 QEEYDAM

>member
-1 MLQISDLTYRIGGRI
+1 MLQITDLTYRIGGRV
-16 ILDQVNLTIPDG
+16 ILDRVSLTIPDG

-45 KLISGELPGD
+45 KLISGDLPGD

-64 ARMSVVAQEAPA
+64 ARMGVVSQEAPA
-76 GKRSLIETVLAADTE
+76 GSRSLLETVLAADTE

-127 AAILSGLGFDAD
+127 AAILSGLGFDGD
-139 AQQRPCNDFSGG
+139 AQQRPCDDFSGG

-201 HDRDLLNRAVKTI
+201 HDRDLLNRVVKSI
-214 AHLSDGTV
+214 AHLHDGTV

-244 KRYEKQIAQQKH
+244 KHYEKQIAQQKH

-274 QSRIKMLEKMGPA
+274 QSRVKMLEKMGPA
-287 IPVVEDRSIT
+287 IPVVEDRGIS
-297 FDFPSPQ
+297 FDFPSPK
-304 ELPPPLINIHNGEV
+304 ELPPPLINIHEGDV
-318 GYDGKPVLR
+318 GYEEGKPILR

-354 LLANRLELMAGE
+354 LLANRLTLMSGE
-366 KTASNKLRIGY
+366 KHASNKLRIGY

-402 AIESKVRAQ
+402 VIEHKVRAQ

-418 GDKGDTKVKDLSGG
+418 GQKGDTKVKDLSGG

-499 DGTVKAFDGDVG
+499 DGTVKSFDGDVA
-511 EYRQYLLDRARA
+511 EYRQYLLDRARM
-523 ERRAAKANNLTDAA
+523 ERRANKNGG
-537 NEDDDAGGKDA
+537 EDGNGNGNGKPA

-564 AAAPL
+564 VAAPI
-569 KRAIEKLEAQMEK
+569 KREVEKLEKQMEK
-582 LSSRKAAIETEMA
+582 LSERKAGIEEKMA
-595 DPKLYEAA
+595 DPTLYEDA
-603 NGQKLGEL
+603 NAQKLADI
-611 QMELG
+611 QKELG
-616 RIDNQLG
+616 Q
-623 DIEIEWMEK
+623 IENELAMTEQKWLDK
-632 QEEYEGL
+632 QEEYDAM

>member
-1 MLQISDLTYRIGGRI
+1 MLQITDLTYRIGGRV
-16 ILDQVNLTIPDG
+16 ILDRVSLTIPDG

-45 KLISGELPGD
+45 KLISGDLPGD

-64 ARMSVVAQEAPA
+64 ARMGVVSQEAPA
-76 GKRSLIETVLAADTE
+76 GSRSLLETVLAADTE

-115 ADIDAHTAEARA
+115 ADIEAHTAEARA
-127 AAILSGLGFDAD
+127 AAILSGLGFDGD
-139 AQQRPCNDFSGG
+139 AQQRPCDDFSGG

-201 HDRDLLNRAVKTI
+201 HDRDLLNRVVKSI
-214 AHLSDGTV
+214 AHLHDGTV

-244 KRYEKQIAQQKH
+244 KHYEKQIAQQKH

-274 QSRIKMLEKMGPA
+274 QSRVKMLEKMGPA
-287 IPVVEDRSIT
+287 IPVVEDRGIS
-297 FDFPSPQ
+297 FDFPSPK
-304 ELPPPLINIHNGEV
+304 ELPPPLINIHDGDV
-318 GYDGKPVLR
+318 GYEEGKPILR

-354 LLANRLELMAGE
+354 LLADRLQLMSGE
-366 KTASNKLRIGY
+366 KHASNKLRIGY

-391 PYQHMAALMPD
+391 PYQHMASLMPD
-402 AIESKVRAQ
+402 VIEHKVRAQ

-418 GDKGDTKVKDLSGG
+418 GAKGDTKVKDLSGG

-499 DGTVKAFDGDVG
+499 DGTVTSFDGDVA
-511 EYRQYLLDRARA
+511 EYRQYLLDRARM
-523 ERRAAKANNLTDAA
+523 ERRANKNGG
-537 NEDDDAGGKDA
+537 EDGNGNGKPA

-564 AAAPL
+564 VAAPI
-569 KRAIEKLEAQMEK
+569 KREVEKLEKQMEK
-582 LSSRKAAIETEMA
+582 LSERKAGIEEKMA
-595 DPKLYEAA
+595 DPTLYEDA
-603 NGQKLGEL
+603 NAQKLADI
-611 QMELG
+611 QKELG
-616 RIDNQLG
+616 Q
-623 DIEIEWMEK
+623 IENDLAMVEQKWLDK
-632 QEEYEGL
+632 QEEYDAM

>member
-1 MLQISDLTYRIGGRI
+1 MLQITDLTYRIGGRV

-55 GGDIVLSKR
+55 GGDIRLSKR
-64 ARMSVVAQEAPA
+64 ARMGVVAQEAPA
-76 GKRSLIETVLAADTE
+76 GERSLIETVLAADTE
-91 RADLLAEAET
+91 RASLLEEAET
-101 TTDPHRIAEVHTRL
+101 TTDPNRIAEVHTRL

-139 AQQRPCNDFSGG
+139 AQQRPCDDFSGG

-214 AHLSDGTV
+214 AHLHDGTV

-244 KRYEKQIAQQKH
+244 KHYEKQIAQQKH

-287 IPVVEDRSIT
+287 IPVVEDRGIT
-297 FDFPSPQ
+297 FDFPSPK

-318 GYDGKPVLR
+318 GYDGTPVLR
-327 NISLRIDMDDRI
+327 NINLRIDMDDRI

-354 LLANRLELMAGE
+354 LLSDRLDLMDGE
-366 KTASNKLRIGY
+366 KAASSKLRIGY

-491 ADRLVLVA
+491 ADRLILVA
-499 DGTVKAFDGDVG
+499 DGTVTAFDGDVS
-511 EYRQYLLDRARA
+511 EYRQYLLDRARM
-523 ERRAAKANNLTDAA
+523 ERRANKNGG
-537 NEDDDAGGKDA
+537 EDGNSNGKPA

-564 AAAPL
+564 AAAPI
-569 KRAIEKLEAQMEK
+569 KREVEKLEKQMEK
-582 LSSRKAAIETEMA
+582 LSERKAAIEEKMG
-595 DPKLYEAA
+595 DPTLYEDA
-603 NGQKLGEL
+603 NAQKLIDL
-611 QMELG
+611 QKELG
-616 RIDNQLG
+616 Q
-623 DIEIEWMEK
+623 IENDLAIIEQKWLDK
-632 QEEYEGL
+632 QEEYDAM

>member
-1 MLQISDLTYRIGGRI
+1 MLQITDLTYRIGGRV
-16 ILDQVNLTIPDG
+16 ILDQVSLTIPDG

-45 KLISGELPGD
+45 KLISGELATD
-55 GGDIVLSKR
+55 GGDIRLSKR
-64 ARMSVVAQEAPA
+64 ARMGVVSQEAPA
-76 GKRSLIETVLAADTE
+76 GSRSLIETVLAADTE
-91 RADLLAEAET
+91 RASLLEEAET

-127 AAILSGLGFDAD
+127 ASILSGLGFDAD
-139 AQQRPCNDFSGG
+139 AQQRPCDDFSGG

-201 HDRDLLNRAVKTI
+201 HDRDLLNRAVKSI
-214 AHLSDGTV
+214 AHLHDGTV

-244 KRYEKQIAQQKH
+244 KQYEKQIAQQKH

-274 QSRIKMLEKMGPA
+274 QSRVKMLEKMGPA
-287 IPVVEDRSIT
+287 IPVVEDRGIT
-297 FDFPSPQ
+297 FDFPSPK

-318 GYDGKPVLR
+318 GYEPGKPVLR

-354 LLANRLELMAGE
+354 LLSDRLELMAGE
-366 KTASNKLRIGY
+366 KTASSKLRIGY
-377 FAQHQTDELRGDET
+377 FAQHQTDELIGEQT

-499 DGTVKAFDGDVG
+499 DGTVTAFDGDVS

-523 ERRAAKANNLTDAA
+523 ERRANKAG
-537 NEDDDAGGKDA
+537 EDDTNGKDA

-564 AAAPL
+564 AAAPV
-569 KRAIEKLEAQMEK
+569 KRAIEKLESQMEK
-582 LSSRKAAIETEMA
+582 LSARKAAIETEMA

-603 NGQKLGEL
+603 NGQKLGDL

-616 RIDNQLG
+616 KIESQLG
-623 DIEIEWMEK
+623 NIEMQWMEK
-632 QEEYEGL
+632 QEEYETL

>member
-1 MLQISDLTYRIGGRI
+1 MLQITDLTYRIGGRV
-16 ILDQVNLTIPDG
+16 ILDQVSLTIPDG

-45 KLISGELPGD
+45 KLISGELATD
-55 GGDIVLSKR
+55 GGDIRLSKR
-64 ARMSVVAQEAPA
+64 ARMGVVSQEAPA
-76 GKRSLIETVLAADTE
+76 GSRSLIETVLAADTE
-91 RADLLAEAET
+91 RASLLEEAET

-127 AAILSGLGFDAD
+127 ASILSGLGFDAE
-139 AQQRPCNDFSGG
+139 AQQRPCDDFSGG

-201 HDRDLLNRAVKTI
+201 HDRDLLNRAVKSI
-214 AHLSDGTV
+214 AHLHDGTV

-244 KRYEKQIAQQKH
+244 KQYEKQIAQQKH

-274 QSRIKMLEKMGPA
+274 QSRVKMLEKMGPA
-287 IPVVEDRSIT
+287 IPVVEDRGIT
-297 FDFPSPQ
+297 FDFPSPK

-318 GYDGKPVLR
+318 GYEPGKPVLR

-354 LLANRLELMAGE
+354 LLSDRLELMAGE
-366 KTASNKLRIGY
+366 KTASSKLRIGY
-377 FAQHQTDELRGDET
+377 FAQHQTDELIGEQT

-499 DGTVKAFDGDVG
+499 DGTVTAFDGDVS

-523 ERRAAKANNLTDAA
+523 ERRANKAG
-537 NEDDDAGGKDA
+537 EDDTNGKDA

-564 AAAPL
+564 AAAPV
-569 KRAIEKLEAQMEK
+569 KRAIEKLESQMEK
-582 LSSRKAAIETEMA
+582 LSARKAAIETEMA

-603 NGQKLGEL
+603 NGQKLGDL

-616 RIDNQLG
+616 KIESQLG
-623 DIEIEWMEK
+623 DIEMQWMEK
-632 QEEYEGL
+632 QEEYETL

>member
-1 MLQISDLTYRIGGRI
+1 MLQITDLTYRIGGRV
-16 ILDQVNLTIPDG
+16 ILDRVSLTIPDG

-45 KLISGELPGD
+45 KLISGDLPGD

-64 ARMSVVAQEAPA
+64 ARMGVVSQEAPA
-76 GKRSLIETVLAADTE
+76 GSRSLLETVLAADTE

-115 ADIDAHTAEARA
+115 ADIEAHTAEARA
-127 AAILSGLGFDAD
+127 AAILSGLGFDGD
-139 AQQRPCNDFSGG
+139 AQQRPCDDFSGG

-201 HDRDLLNRAVKTI
+201 HDRDLLNRVVKSI
-214 AHLSDGTV
+214 AHLHDGTV

-244 KRYEKQIAQQKH
+244 KHYEKQIAQQKH

-274 QSRIKMLEKMGPA
+274 QSRVKMLEKMGPA
-287 IPVVEDRSIT
+287 IPVVEDRGIS
-297 FDFPSPQ
+297 FDFPSPK
-304 ELPPPLINIHNGEV
+304 ELPPPLINIHDGDV
-318 GYDGKPVLR
+318 GYEEGKPILR

-354 LLANRLELMAGE
+354 LLADRLQLMSGE
-366 KTASNKLRIGY
+366 KHASNKLRIGY

-391 PYQHMAALMPD
+391 PYQHMASLMPD
-402 AIESKVRAQ
+402 VIEHKVRAQ

-418 GDKGDTKVKDLSGG
+418 GAKGDTKVKDLSGG

-499 DGTVKAFDGDVG
+499 DGTVTSFDGDVA
-511 EYRQYLLDRARA
+511 EYRQYLLDRARM
-523 ERRAAKANNLTDAA
+523 ERRANKNGG
-537 NEDDDAGGKDA
+537 EDGNGNGKPA

-553 AERQQAAEKRK
+553 AQRQQAAEKRK
-564 AAAPL
+564 VAAPI
-569 KRAIEKLEAQMEK
+569 KREVEKLEKQMEK
-582 LSSRKAAIETEMA
+582 LSERKAGIEEKMA
-595 DPKLYEAA
+595 DPSLYEDA
-603 NGQKLGEL
+603 NAQKLADI
-611 QMELG
+611 QKELG
-616 RIDNQLG
+616 Q
-623 DIEIEWMEK
+623 IENELAMVEQKWLDK
-632 QEEYEGL
+632 QEEYDAM

>member
-1 MLQISDLTYRIGGRI
+1 MLNISNVTYRIGGRV
-16 ILDQVNLTIPDG
+16 ILDQTSLTIPAG

-34 GRNGAG
+34 GSNGAG

-45 KLISGELPGD
+45 KLIAGQLALD
-55 GGDIVLSKR
+55 GGDITLN
-64 ARMSVVAQEAPA
+64 ARVRMGMVSQEAPA
-76 GKRSLIETVLAADTE
+76 GSRSLIDTVLAADTE
-91 RADLLAEAET
+91 RANLLAEAET
-101 TTDPHRIAEVHTRL
+101 ATDGHRIAEIHTRL

-127 AAILSGLGFDAD
+127 ASILSGLGFDGE
-139 AQQRPCNDFSGG
+139 AQQRPCDDFSGG
-151 WRMRVALAATLFLR
+151 WRMRVALAATLFLQ

-180 EATIWLENYLIN
+180 EATIWLEQYLIS
-192 YPGTIILIS
+192 YPGTIILVS
-201 HDRDLLNRAVKTI
+201 HDRDLLNRVAKQIV
-214 AHLSDGTV
+214 HLHNAQL

-244 KRYEKQIAQQKH
+244 KQYDKQIAQQKH

-287 IPVVEDRSIT
+287 IAVVEDKSIS

-304 ELPPPLINIHNGEV
+304 ELPPPLITIDHGEV
-318 GYDGKPVLR
+318 GYNGKAVLR
-327 NISLRIDMDDRI
+327 NLNLRIDMDDRI

-354 LLANRLELMAGE
+354 LLSDKLELMAGE
-366 KTASNKLRIGY
+366 KKASSKLRIGY
-377 FAQHQTDELRGDET
+377 FAQHQTDELILENT
-391 PYQHMAALMPD
+391 PYDHLAALMPD

-418 GDKGDTKVKDLSGG
+418 GDKGNTKVKSLSGG

-462 SRDALNHALNAYEGA
+462 ARDALNHALNNYEGA

-491 ADRLVLVA
+491 ADRLILVA
-499 DGTVKAFDGDVG
+499 DGTVTNFDGDVN

-523 ERRAAKANNLTDAA
+523 DRKA
-537 NEDDDAGGKDA
+537 GKDA
-548 KRDRK
+548 TQTPEQKRDRK
-553 AERQQAAEKRK
+553 AERQAAAEKRK
-564 AAAPL
+564 IAAPL
-569 KRAIEKLEAQMEK
+569 RKEVEKLEKQMAQCTTK
-582 LSSRKAAIETEMA
+582 IAAIEAELADESLYTSGNSERLNKLQIDMA
-595 DPKLYEAA
+595 KVKSDLA
-603 NGQKLGEL
+603 
-611 QMELG
+611 
-616 RIDNQLG
+616 
-623 DIEIEWMEK
+623 EIENVWLEK
-632 QEEYEGL
+632 QQEYEEMT
-639 VA
+639 A

>member
-1 MLQISDLTYRIGGRI
+1 MLQITDLTYRIGGRV
-16 ILDQVNLTIPDG
+16 ILDRVSLTIPDG

-45 KLISGELPGD
+45 KLISGDLPGD

-64 ARMSVVAQEAPA
+64 ARMGVVSQEAPA
-76 GKRSLIETVLAADTE
+76 GSRSLLETVLAADTE

-115 ADIDAHTAEARA
+115 ADIEAHTAEARA
-127 AAILSGLGFDAD
+127 AAILSGLGFDGE
-139 AQQRPCNDFSGG
+139 AQQRPCDDFSGG

-201 HDRDLLNRAVKTI
+201 HDRDLLNRVAKSI
-214 AHLSDGTV
+214 AHLHDGTV

-244 KRYEKQIAQQKH
+244 KHYEKQIAQQKH

-274 QSRIKMLEKMGPA
+274 QSRVKMLEKMGPA
-287 IPVVEDRSIT
+287 IPVVEDRGIS
-297 FDFPSPQ
+297 FDFPSPK
-304 ELPPPLINIHNGEV
+304 ELPPPLINIHEGDV
-318 GYDGKPVLR
+318 GYEEGKPILR

-354 LLANRLELMAGE
+354 LLANRLTLMSGE
-366 KTASNKLRIGY
+366 KHASNKLRIGY

-402 AIESKVRAQ
+402 VIEHKVRAQ

-418 GDKGDTKVKDLSGG
+418 GQKGDTKVKDLSGG

-499 DGTVKAFDGDVG
+499 DGTVTSFDGDVA
-511 EYRQYLLDRARA
+511 EYRQYLLDRARM
-523 ERRAAKANNLTDAA
+523 ERRANKNGG
-537 NEDDDAGGKDA
+537 EDGNGNGKPA

-564 AAAPL
+564 LAAPI
-569 KRAIEKLEAQMEK
+569 KREVEKLEKQMEK
-582 LSSRKAAIETEMA
+582 LSERKAGIEEKMA
-595 DPKLYEAA
+595 DPTLYEDA
-603 NGQKLGEL
+603 NAQKLADI
-611 QMELG
+611 QKELG
-616 RIDNQLG
+616 Q
-623 DIEIEWMEK
+623 IENELAMTEQKWLDK
-632 QEEYEGL
+632 QEEYDAM

>member
-1 MLQISDLTYRIGGRI
+1 MLQITDLTYRIGGRV
-16 ILDQVNLTIPDG
+16 ILDQVSLTIPDG

-45 KLISGELPGD
+45 KLISGELATD

-64 ARMSVVAQEAPA
+64 ARMGVVSQEAPA
-76 GKRSLIETVLAADTE
+76 GSRSLLDTVLAADTE
-91 RADLLAEAET
+91 RASLLDEAET
-101 TTDPHRIAEVHTRL
+101 ATDPHRIAEIHTRL

-127 AAILSGLGFDAD
+127 ASILSGLGFDAE
-139 AQQRPCNDFSGG
+139 AQQRACDDFSGG

-201 HDRDLLNRAVKTI
+201 HDRDLLNRVVKTI
-214 AHLSDGTV
+214 AHLHDGTV

-244 KRYEKQIAQQKH
+244 KHYEKQIAQQKH

-274 QSRIKMLEKMGPA
+274 QSRVKMLEKMGPA
-287 IPVVEDRSIT
+287 IPVVEDRGIS
-297 FDFPSPQ
+297 FDFPSPK

-318 GYDGKPVLR
+318 GYEAGKPVLR

-354 LLANRLELMAGE
+354 LLSDRLELTDGE
-366 KTASNKLRIGY
+366 KTSSNKLRIGY

-391 PYQHMAALMPD
+391 PYQHMASLMPD
-402 AIESKVRAQ
+402 VIESKVRAQ

-418 GDKGDTKVKDLSGG
+418 GAKGDTKVKDLSGG

-499 DGTVKAFDGDVG
+499 DGTVTSFDGDVA
-511 EYRQYLLDRARA
+511 EYRQYLLDRARM
-523 ERRAAKANNLTDAA
+523 ERRANKNGG
-537 NEDDDAGGKDA
+537 EDGNGNGKPA

-564 AAAPL
+564 VAAPI
-569 KRAIEKLEAQMEK
+569 KREVEKLEKQMEK
-582 LSSRKAAIETEMA
+582 LSERKAGIEEKMA
-595 DPKLYEAA
+595 DPTLYEDA
-603 NGQKLGEL
+603 NAQKLADI
-611 QMELG
+611 QKELG
-616 RIDNQLG
+616 Q
-623 DIEIEWMEK
+623 IENELAMVEQKWLDK
-632 QEEYEGL
+632 QEEYEAM

>member
-1 MLQISDLTYRIGGRI
+1 MLQISDLTYRIGGRV
-16 ILDQVNLTIPDG
+16 ILDQVTLTIPDG

-45 KLISGELPGD
+45 KLISGELATD
-55 GGDIVLSKR
+55 GGDIRLSKR
-64 ARMSVVAQEAPA
+64 ARVGVVSQEAPA
-76 GKRSLIETVLAADTE
+76 GSRSLLETVLAADTE
-91 RADLLAEAET
+91 RASLLEEAET

-127 AAILSGLGFDAD
+127 ASILSGLGFDGD
-139 AQQRPCNDFSGG
+139 AQQRACDDFSGG

-201 HDRDLLNRAVKTI
+201 HDRDLLNRVVKSI
-214 AHLSDGTV
+214 AHLHDGTV

-244 KRYEKQIAQQKH
+244 KHYEKQIAQQKH

-274 QSRIKMLEKMGPA
+274 QSRVKMLEKMGPA
-287 IPVVEDRSIT
+287 IPVVEDRGIS
-297 FDFPSPQ
+297 FDFPSPK
-304 ELPPPLINIHNGEV
+304 ELPPPLINIHEGDV
-318 GYDGKPVLR
+318 GYEEGKPVLR

-354 LLANRLELMAGE
+354 LLANRLELMSGE
-366 KTASNKLRIGY
+366 KMASNKLRIGY

-391 PYQHMAALMPD
+391 PYQHMASLMPD
-402 AIESKVRAQ
+402 VIEHKVRAQ

-418 GDKGDTKVKDLSGG
+418 GQKGDTKVKDLSGG

-491 ADRLVLVA
+491 ADRLVLVS
-499 DGTVKAFDGDVG
+499 DGTVSAFDGDVA
-511 EYRQYLLDRARA
+511 EYRQYLLDRARM
-523 ERRAAKANNLTDAA
+523 ERRAAKNGG
-537 NEDDDAGGKDA
+537 EDGNGNGKPA

-564 AAAPL
+564 AAAPI
-569 KRAIEKLEAQMEK
+569 KREVEKLEKQMEK
-582 LSSRKAAIETEMA
+582 LTERKADIEDKMG
-595 DPKLYEAA
+595 DPTLYEDA
-603 NGQKLGEL
+603 NAQKLADI
-611 QMELG
+611 QK
-616 RIDNQLG
+616 QLG
-623 DIEIEWMEK
+623 QIENDLAMVEQKWLDK
-632 QEEYEGL
+632 QEEYDAK

>member
-1 MLQISDLTYRIGGRI
+1 MLQITDLTYRIGGRV
-16 ILDQVNLTIPDG
+16 ILDRVSATIPDG

-45 KLISGELPGD
+45 KLISGDLPGD

-64 ARMSVVAQEAPA
+64 ARMGVVSQEAPA
-76 GKRSLIETVLAADTE
+76 GSRSLLETVLAADTE

-127 AAILSGLGFDAD
+127 AAILSGLGFDGD
-139 AQQRPCNDFSGG
+139 AQQRPCDDFSGG

-201 HDRDLLNRAVKTI
+201 HDRDLLNRVVKSI
-214 AHLSDGTV
+214 AHLHDGTV

-244 KRYEKQIAQQKH
+244 KHYEKQIAQQKH

-274 QSRIKMLEKMGPA
+274 QSRVKMLEKMGPA
-287 IPVVEDRSIT
+287 IPVVEDRGIS
-297 FDFPSPQ
+297 FDFPSPK
-304 ELPPPLINIHNGEV
+304 ELPPPLINIHDGDV
-318 GYDGKPVLR
+318 GYEEGKPVLR

-354 LLANRLELMAGE
+354 LLADRLQLMSGE
-366 KTASNKLRIGY
+366 KHSSNKLRIGY

-391 PYQHMAALMPD
+391 PYQHMASLMPD
-402 AIESKVRAQ
+402 VIEHKVRAQ

-418 GDKGDTKVKDLSGG
+418 GAKGDTKVKDLSGG

-499 DGTVKAFDGDVG
+499 DGTVTSFDGDVA
-511 EYRQYLLDRARA
+511 EYRQYLLDRARM
-523 ERRAAKANNLTDAA
+523 ERRANKNGG
-537 NEDDDAGGKDA
+537 EDGNGNGKPA

-564 AAAPL
+564 VAAPI
-569 KRAIEKLEAQMEK
+569 KREVEKLEKQMEK
-582 LSSRKAAIETEMA
+582 LSERKASIEEKMA
-595 DPKLYEAA
+595 DPTLYEDA
-603 NGQKLGEL
+603 NAQKLADI
-611 QMELG
+611 QKELG
-616 RIDNQLG
+616 Q
-623 DIEIEWMEK
+623 IENELAMVEQKWLDK
-632 QEEYEGL
+632 QEEYDAM

>member
-1 MLQISDLTYRIGGRI
+1 MLQITDLTYRIGGRV
-16 ILDQVNLTIPDG
+16 ILDRVSATIPDG

-45 KLISGELPGD
+45 KLISGDLPGD

-64 ARMSVVAQEAPA
+64 ARMGVVSQEAPA
-76 GKRSLIETVLAADTE
+76 GSRSLLETVLAADTE

-127 AAILSGLGFDAD
+127 AAILSGLGFDGE
-139 AQQRPCNDFSGG
+139 AQQRPCDDFSGG

-201 HDRDLLNRAVKTI
+201 HDRDLLNRVVKSI
-214 AHLSDGTV
+214 AHLHDGTV

-244 KRYEKQIAQQKH
+244 KHYEKQIAQQKH

-274 QSRIKMLEKMGPA
+274 QSRVKMLEKMGPA
-287 IPVVEDRSIT
+287 IPVVEDRGIS
-297 FDFPSPQ
+297 FDFPSPK
-304 ELPPPLINIHNGEV
+304 ELPPPLINIHDGDV
-318 GYDGKPVLR
+318 GYEEGKPILR

-354 LLANRLELMAGE
+354 LLADRLQLMSGE
-366 KTASNKLRIGY
+366 KHSSNKLRIGY

-391 PYQHMAALMPD
+391 PYQHMASLMPD
-402 AIESKVRAQ
+402 VIEHKVRAQ

-418 GDKGDTKVKDLSGG
+418 GAKGDTKVKDLSGG

-499 DGTVKAFDGDVG
+499 DGTVTSFDGDVA
-511 EYRQYLLDRARA
+511 EYRQYLLDRARM
-523 ERRAAKANNLTDAA
+523 ERRANKNGG
-537 NEDDDAGGKDA
+537 EDGNGNGKPA

-564 AAAPL
+564 VAAPI
-569 KRAIEKLEAQMEK
+569 KREVEKLEKQMEK
-582 LSSRKAAIETEMA
+582 LSERKAGIEEKMA
-595 DPKLYEAA
+595 DPTLYEDA
-603 NGQKLGEL
+603 NAQKLADI
-611 QMELG
+611 QKELG
-616 RIDNQLG
+616 Q
-623 DIEIEWMEK
+623 IENDLAMVEQKWLDK
-632 QEEYEGL
+632 QEEYDAM

>member
-1 MLQISDLTYRIGGRI
+1 MLNISNVTYRIGGRV
-16 ILDQVNLTIPDG
+16 ILDQTSLTIPAG
-28 HKVGLI
+28 HKIGLI
-34 GRNGAG
+34 GSNGAG

-45 KLISGELPGD
+45 KLISGQLTLD
-55 GGDIVLSKR
+55 GGDITLN
-64 ARMSVVAQEAPA
+64 ARVRMGMVSQEAPA
-76 GKRSLIETVLAADTE
+76 GSRSLLDTVLAADTE
-91 RADLLAEAET
+91 RASLLAEAET
-101 TTDPHRIAEVHTRL
+101 ATDGHRIAEIHTRL

-127 AAILSGLGFDAD
+127 AAILSGLGFDGE
-139 AQQRPCNDFSGG
+139 AQLRACDDFSGG
-151 WRMRVALAATLFLR
+151 WRMRVALAATLFLQ

-180 EATIWLENYLIN
+180 EATIWLEQYLIS
-192 YPGTIILIS
+192 YPGTIILVS
-201 HDRDLLNRAVKTI
+201 HDRDLLNRVAKQIV
-214 AHLSDGTV
+214 HLHNAQL

-244 KRYEKQIAQQKH
+244 KQYDKQIAQQKH

-287 IPVVEDRSIT
+287 IAVVEDKSIS

-304 ELPPPLINIHNGEV
+304 ELPPPLITIDNGEV
-318 GYDGKPVLR
+318 GYNGKAVLR
-327 NISLRIDMDDRI
+327 NLNLRIDMDDRI

-354 LLANRLELMAGE
+354 LLSDKLELMAGE
-366 KTASNKLRIGY
+366 KKSSSKLRIGY
-377 FAQHQTDELRGDET
+377 FAQHQTDELILENT
-391 PYQHMAALMPD
+391 PYDHLAALMPD

-418 GDKGDTKVKDLSGG
+418 GDKGNTKVKSLSGG

-462 SRDALNHALNAYEGA
+462 ARDALNHALNNYEGA

-499 DGTVKAFDGDVG
+499 DGTVTSFDGDVN

-523 ERRAAKANNLTDAA
+523 DRKA
-537 NEDDDAGGKDA
+537 GKEA
-548 KRDRK
+548 TQTPEQKRDRK
-553 AERQQAAEKRK
+553 AERQAAAEKRK
-564 AAAPL
+564 NAAPL
-569 KRAIEKLEAQMEK
+569 RKEIEKLEKQMAQCTTK
-582 LSSRKAAIETEMA
+582 IAAIEAELADQTLYTSGNNDRLNKLQIDMAKVKSDLAETENVW
-595 DPKLYEAA
+595 L
-603 NGQKLGEL
+603 
-611 QMELG
+611 
-616 RIDNQLG
+616 
-623 DIEIEWMEK
+623 EK

>member
-1 MLQISDLTYRIGGRI
+1 MLQITDLTYRIGGRV
-16 ILDQVNLTIPDG
+16 ILDQVSLTIPDG

-45 KLISGELPGD
+45 KLISGELATD
-55 GGDIVLSKR
+55 GGDIRLSKR
-64 ARMSVVAQEAPA
+64 ARMGVVSQEAPA
-76 GKRSLIETVLAADTE
+76 GSRSLIETVLAADTE
-91 RADLLAEAET
+91 RASLLEEAET

-127 AAILSGLGFDAD
+127 ASILSGLGFDAD
-139 AQQRPCNDFSGG
+139 AQQRPCDDFSGG

-201 HDRDLLNRAVKTI
+201 HDRDLLNRAVKSI
-214 AHLSDGTV
+214 AHLHDGTV

-244 KRYEKQIAQQKH
+244 KHYEKQIAQQKH

-274 QSRIKMLEKMGPA
+274 QSRVKMLEKMGPA
-287 IPVVEDRSIT
+287 IPVVEDRGIS
-297 FDFPSPQ
+297 FDFPSPK
-304 ELPPPLINIHNGEV
+304 ELPPPLINIHDGDV
-318 GYDGKPVLR
+318 GYEEGKPILR

-354 LLANRLELMAGE
+354 LLADRLQLMSGE
-366 KTASNKLRIGY
+366 KHSSNKLRIGY

-391 PYQHMAALMPD
+391 PYQHMASLMPD
-402 AIESKVRAQ
+402 VIEHKVRAQ

-418 GDKGDTKVKDLSGG
+418 GAKGDTKVKDLSGG

-499 DGTVKAFDGDVG
+499 DGTVTSFDGDVA
-511 EYRQYLLDRARA
+511 EYRQYLLDRARM
-523 ERRAAKANNLTDAA
+523 ERRANKNGG
-537 NEDDDAGGKDA
+537 EDGNGNGKPA

-564 AAAPL
+564 VAAPI
-569 KRAIEKLEAQMEK
+569 KREVEKLEKQMEK
-582 LSSRKAAIETEMA
+582 LSERKAGIEEKMA
-595 DPKLYEAA
+595 DPTLYEDA
-603 NGQKLGEL
+603 NAQKLADI
-611 QMELG
+611 QKELG
-616 RIDNQLG
+616 Q
-623 DIEIEWMEK
+623 IENDLAMVEQKWLDK
-632 QEEYEGL
+632 QEEYDAM

>member
-1 MLQISDLTYRIGGRI
+1 MLQITDLTYRIGGRV
-16 ILDQVNLTIPDG
+16 ILDQVSLTIPDG

-45 KLISGELPGD
+45 KLISGELATD
-55 GGDIVLSKR
+55 GGDIRLSKR
-64 ARMSVVAQEAPA
+64 ARMGVVSQEAPA
-76 GKRSLIETVLAADTE
+76 GSRSLIETVLAADTE
-91 RADLLAEAET
+91 RASLLEEAET

-127 AAILSGLGFDAD
+127 ASILSGLGFDAD
-139 AQQRPCNDFSGG
+139 AQQRPCDDFSGG

-201 HDRDLLNRAVKTI
+201 HDRDLLNRAVKSI
-214 AHLSDGTV
+214 AHLHDGTV

-244 KRYEKQIAQQKH
+244 KQYEKQIAQQKH

-274 QSRIKMLEKMGPA
+274 QSRVKMLEKMGPA
-287 IPVVEDRSIT
+287 IPVVEDRGIT
-297 FDFPSPQ
+297 FDFPSPK

-318 GYDGKPVLR
+318 GYEPGKPVLR

-354 LLANRLELMAGE
+354 LLSDRLELMAGE
-366 KTASNKLRIGY
+366 KTASSKLRIGY
-377 FAQHQTDELRGDET
+377 FAQHQTDELIGEQT
-391 PYQHMAALMPD
+391 PYQHMAALMSD

-499 DGTVKAFDGDVG
+499 DGTVTAFDGDVS

-523 ERRAAKANNLTDAA
+523 ERRANKAG
-537 NEDDDAGGKDA
+537 EDDANGKDA

-564 AAAPL
+564 AAAPV
-569 KRAIEKLEAQMEK
+569 KRAIEKLESQMEK
-582 LSSRKAAIETEMA
+582 LSARKAAIETEMA

-603 NGQKLGEL
+603 NGQKLGDL

-616 RIDNQLG
+616 KIESQLG
-623 DIEIEWMEK
+623 DIEMQWLEK
-632 QEEYEGL
+632 QEEYETL

>member
-1 MLQISDLTYRIGGRI
+1 MLQITDLTYRIGGRV
-16 ILDQVNLTIPDG
+16 ILDRVSLTIPDG

-45 KLISGELPGD
+45 KLISGDLPGD

-64 ARMSVVAQEAPA
+64 ARMGVVSQEAPA
-76 GKRSLIETVLAADTE
+76 GSRSLLETVLAADTE

-115 ADIDAHTAEARA
+115 ADIEAHTAEARA
-127 AAILSGLGFDAD
+127 AAILSGLGFDGD
-139 AQQRPCNDFSGG
+139 AQQRPCDDFSGG

-201 HDRDLLNRAVKTI
+201 HDRDLLNRVVKSI
-214 AHLSDGTV
+214 AHLHDGTV

-244 KRYEKQIAQQKH
+244 KHYEKQIAQQKH

-274 QSRIKMLEKMGPA
+274 QSRVKMLEKMGPA
-287 IPVVEDRSIT
+287 IPVVEDRGIS
-297 FDFPSPQ
+297 FDFPSPK
-304 ELPPPLINIHNGEV
+304 ELPPPLINIHDGDV
-318 GYDGKPVLR
+318 GYEEGKPILR

-354 LLANRLELMAGE
+354 LLADRLQLMSGE
-366 KTASNKLRIGY
+366 KHSSNKLRIGY

-391 PYQHMAALMPD
+391 PYQHMASLMPD
-402 AIESKVRAQ
+402 VIEHKVRAQ

-418 GDKGDTKVKDLSGG
+418 GAKGDTKVKDLSGG

-499 DGTVKAFDGDVG
+499 DGTVTSFDGDVA
-511 EYRQYLLDRARA
+511 EYRQYLLDRARM
-523 ERRAAKANNLTDAA
+523 ERRANKNGG
-537 NEDDDAGGKDA
+537 EDGNGNGKPA

-564 AAAPL
+564 VAAPI
-569 KRAIEKLEAQMEK
+569 KREVEKLEKQMEK
-582 LSSRKAAIETEMA
+582 LSERKAGIEEKMA
-595 DPKLYEAA
+595 DPTLYEDA
-603 NGQKLGEL
+603 NAQKLADI
-611 QMELG
+611 QKELG
-616 RIDNQLG
+616 L
-623 DIEIEWMEK
+623 IENELAMVEQKWLDK
-632 QEEYEGL
+632 QEEYDAM

>member
-1 MLQISDLTYRIGGRI
+1 MLQITDLTYRIGGRV

-55 GGDIVLSKR
+55 GGDIRMSKR
-64 ARMSVVAQEAPA
+64 ARMGVVAQEAPA
-76 GKRSLIETVLAADTE
+76 GERSLIETVLAADTE
-91 RADLLAEAET
+91 RASLLEEAET

-127 AAILSGLGFDAD
+127 ASILSGLGFDAD
-139 AQQRPCNDFSGG
+139 AQQRPCDDFSGG

-214 AHLSDGTV
+214 AHLHDGTV

-244 KRYEKQIAQQKH
+244 KHYEKQIAQQKH

-274 QSRIKMLEKMGPA
+274 QSRVKMLEKMGPA
-287 IPVVEDRSIT
+287 IPVVEDRGIT
-297 FDFPSPQ
+297 FDFPSPK
-304 ELPPPLINIHNGEV
+304 ELPPPLINIHDGDV
-318 GYDGKPVLR
+318 GYEEGKPILR

-354 LLANRLELMAGE
+354 LLSDRLQLMSGE
-366 KTASNKLRIGY
+366 KAASSKLRIGY

-391 PYQHMAALMPD
+391 PYQHMASLMPNV
-402 AIESKVRAQ
+402 IESKVRAQ

-418 GDKGDTKVKDLSGG
+418 GQKGDTKVKDLSGG

-499 DGTVKAFDGDVG
+499 DGTVKAFDGDVA
-511 EYRQYLLDRARA
+511 EYRQYLLDRARM
-523 ERRAAKANNLTDAA
+523 ERRANKG
-537 NEDDDAGGKDA
+537 DDAGKPA

-564 AAAPL
+564 VAAPV
-569 KRAIEKLEAQMEK
+569 KREIEKLEKQMEK
-582 LSSRKAAIETEMA
+582 LSERKAAIEEKMA
-595 DPKLYEAA
+595 DPTLYEDA
-603 NGQKLGEL
+603 NAQKLADI
-611 QMELG
+611 QKELG
-616 RIDNQLG
+616 Q
-623 DIEIEWMEK
+623 IENELAMVEQKWLDK
-632 QEEYEGL
+632 QEEYDAM

>member
-1 MLQISDLTYRIGGRI
+1 MLQISDLTYRIGGRV

-55 GGDIVLSKR
+55 AGDIRLSKR
-64 ARMSVVAQEAPA
+64 ARMGVVSQEAPA
-76 GKRSLIETVLAADTE
+76 GARSLLETVLAADTE
-91 RADLLAEAET
+91 RADLLEEAET
-101 TTDPHRIAEVHTRL
+101 TTDPNRIAEVHTRL

-139 AQQRPCNDFSGG
+139 AQQRPCDDFSGG

-327 NISLRIDMDDRI
+327 NINLRIDMDDRI

-354 LLANRLELMAGE
+354 LLSDRLDLMDGE
-366 KTASNKLRIGY
+366 KAASNKLRIGY

-491 ADRLVLVA
+491 ADRLILVA
-499 DGTVKAFDGDVG
+499 DGTVTAFDGDVS
-511 EYRQYLLDRARA
+511 EYRQYLLDRARM
-523 ERRAAKANNLTDAA
+523 ERRAAKN
-537 NEDDDAGGKDA
+537 GGEEGNGKPA

-564 AAAPL
+564 AAAPI
-569 KRAIEKLEAQMEK
+569 KREVEKLEKQMEK
-582 LSSRKAAIETEMA
+582 LSERKAAIEEKMG
-595 DPKLYEAA
+595 DPTLYEDA
-603 NGQKLGEL
+603 NAQKLTDL
-611 QMELG
+611 QKELG
-616 RIDNQLG
+616 Q
-623 DIEIEWMEK
+623 IENDLAIIEQKWLDK
-632 QEEYEGL
+632 QEEYDAM